1 MDVHKNDIEK
11 LKNEKRKIQSEYNEQ
26 IDALKRDMDKR
37 LEKERKGLQ
46 EQLKQEL
53 EQAEADEQAK
63 YERKLE

>member
-11 LKNEKRKIQSEYNEQ
+11 LKNEKRKIYSEYNAQ